1 MCNTNEKPML
11 KKRNYTNFEQLAK
24 DFDYENKNLLN
35 KREIKKAEKNEL
47 ILNNESEEESFKK
60 PEAIKISFTPMKKQ
74 ISKGHAQTNIKKEN
88 GAHHNVFTTPGN
100 SSNKQ
105 LKNQRQFKFQNSLAQ
120 KINFSEI
127 K

>member
-1 MCNTNEKPML
+1 M
-11 KKRNYTNFEQLAK
+11 AK
-24 DFDYENKNLLN
+24 DFDNDNKHLLN

-74 ISKGHAQTNIKKEN
+74 MSKGHAQTNIKKEN
-88 GAHHNVFTTPGN
+88 GALHNVFTSPGN

-105 LKNQRQFKFQNSLAQ
+105 VKNQRQFKFQDSLAQ